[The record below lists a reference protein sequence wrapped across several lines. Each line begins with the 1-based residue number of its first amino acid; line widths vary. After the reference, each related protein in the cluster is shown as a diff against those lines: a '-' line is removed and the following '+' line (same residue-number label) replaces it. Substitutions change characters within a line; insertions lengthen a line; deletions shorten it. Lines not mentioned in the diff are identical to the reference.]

1 MVVETNEEVTEL
13 SIDALSIHVSTEVVA
28 VGVNTISKGPVTSQA
43 NQVDVE
49 VERAFLAK
57 RIVQTRNNAQTNGG
71 EVVIVV
77 GGIVGHRVV
86 SVAFQMKA
94 EANLSFAEEGEVTP
108 FSDIVTEI
116 GVEADN
122 RTVGGA
128 VSILIAGIDS
138 VIVVLETELYAKL
151 HFVVQLIADFR
162 HDSNIGAGIAND
174 TSVIVIMSTIVSE
187 THMATKNELCICGH
201 CKSNESEGDKEFFH
215 FLFSI

>member
-1 MVVETNEEVTEL
+1 MVVETDEEVTEL

-28 VGVNTISKGPVTSQA
+28 VGVNTISKGPVTSQT
-43 NQVDVE
+43 NEVDVE

-94 EANLSFAEEGEVTP
+94 KANLSFAEEGEVTP

-122 RTVGGA
+122 RTVGRG
-128 VSILIAGIDS
+128 VSILIAGIGS
-138 VIVVLETELYAKL
+138 VIVVLETELDTEL
-151 HFVVQLIADFR
+151 HLVVQLIADFR
-162 HDSNIGAGIAND
+162 HDSNIGAGIA
-174 TSVIVIMSTIVSE
+174 S
-187 THMATKNELCICGH
+187 
-201 CKSNESEGDKEFFH
+201 
-215 FLFSI
+215 